1 MIRRPPRSTRTD
13 TLFPYTTLFRSVDHQ
28 IGSDRRL
35 VGRRDAGK
43 LADLAG
49 AGALVQPLGVT
60 LLAGLHVGLDVTLVE
75 APRRRGARSVAV
87 DAVGRDEGGDADD
100 AGVGE
105 ERGSLA
111 DAPDVLGAIFRRNAA
126 VGVEAEAAGLART
139 GST

>member
-1 MIRRPPRSTRTD
+1 MVRLPPRSTRTD
-13 TLFPYTTLFRSVDHQ
+13 TRFSYTTLVRP
-28 IGSDRRL
+28 L

-60 LLAGLHVGLDVTLVE
+60 LLAGLHVGLDVNLVE
-75 APRRRGARSVAV
+75 APRRRGARAVAV

-105 ERGSLA
+105 ERGRLA
-111 DAPDVLGAIFRRNAA
+111 DAPDVLGAIFRRKAE
-126 VGVEAEAAGLART
+126 VGVEAAADVVESGRASCGERV
-139 GST
+139 GQ